1 MTDVVFP
8 SMSDDAD
15 AAGVV
20 VTWFVDDGDEVDEGA
35 LIAEVAMDK
44 VDQEL
49 HAPASGVIALLVAEE
64 QGVPQGSVIATIG
77 G

>member
-1 MTDVVFP
+1 MTDVRFP

-20 VTWFVDDGDEVDEGA
+20 VTWFVDDGEEVAEGA

-49 HAPASGVIALLVAEE
+49 PAPASGVISLLVAEE
-64 QGVPQGSVIATIG
+64 QAVSQGSVIAKIQG
-77 G
+77 